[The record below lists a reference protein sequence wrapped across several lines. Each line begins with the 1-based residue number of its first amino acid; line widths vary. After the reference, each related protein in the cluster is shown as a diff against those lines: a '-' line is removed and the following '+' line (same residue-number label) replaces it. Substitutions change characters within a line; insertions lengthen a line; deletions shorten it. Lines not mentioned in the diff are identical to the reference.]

1 MSFRKISLSL
11 FVFIFIVTLF
21 QLSVKNEI
29 NVLSSEIYHI
39 NEEINF
45 YEKELQ
51 QLEVAHRNLYSPK
64 KLFELA
70 KQLSF
75 VRIEKRVE
83 RNNLLQPYD
92 MSKLKEIR
100 PEVFGFSK

>member
-1 MSFRKISLSL
+1 MSFKKISFSV
-11 FVFIFIVTLF
+11 FVSIFIISLF

-29 NVLSSEIYHI
+29 NVLSREIYNI

-51 QLEVAHRNLYSPK
+51 HLAAEHRNLYSPK

-70 KQLSF
+70 KQLNF
-75 VRIEKRVE
+75 VRVEKRVE

>member
-1 MSFRKISLSL
+1 MSFKKISLSL
-11 FVFIFIVTLF
+11 FVSIFIVSLF

-29 NVLSSEIYHI
+29 NVLSSEIY
-39 NEEINF
+39 EEINF